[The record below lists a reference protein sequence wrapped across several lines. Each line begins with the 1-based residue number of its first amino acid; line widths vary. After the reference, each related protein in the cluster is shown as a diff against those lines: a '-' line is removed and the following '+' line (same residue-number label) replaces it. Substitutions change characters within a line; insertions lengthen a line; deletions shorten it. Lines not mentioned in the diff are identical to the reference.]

1 MQAFYDSPAART
13 HNVDMS
19 GMSVTDLAK
28 CRDASVL
35 LGAFDLHANDRSSD
49 VKHLFFAPSRQ
60 RLELLRW
67 VLIAI
72 DPSGSSERELAGDD
86 SIEALTKRVTSVLLK
101 LNPRRA
107 KEFAAFAEGT
117 APESEQKRL
126 WQLLLGSAEFGQ
138 NSEASSRSSTAPC
151 TANMTF
157 KPTVASTPM
166 PQVEPVTVS
175 SSNVKHEGKT
185 GRCLWRS
192 DDRPVPVS
200 KAADG
205 KDPVDHLVNRLE
217 ESIRLNKAK
226 LDGAVASQEPDEAPL
241 DVLLCRSYRQ
251 AAERL
256 VKAGERLSEVPP
268 PCVPPVRL
276 DEEAEKL
283 VADTT
288 TTLEALKANLYCA
301 TALRALNG
309 YAKDKPCG
317 PPPKS

>member
-1 MQAFYDSPAART
+1 
-13 HNVDMS
+13 MS
-19 GMSVTDLAK
+19 GMSVADLVK

-35 LGAFDLHANDRSSD
+35 LGAFDMHANDRSSD

-72 DPSGSSERELAGDD
+72 DPSGNTERELAGDD

-101 LNPRRA
+101 LNPRRT

-117 APESEQKRL
+117 APGGEQKRL
-126 WQLLLGSAEFGQ
+126 WQLLLGSAELAQ
-138 NSEASSRSSTAPC
+138 SSEASSRSSTAPC

-166 PQVEPVTVS
+166 PQLELATMS
-175 SSNVKHEGKT
+175 SSSVKHEGKT

-192 DDRPVPVS
+192 DDKPIPVS
-200 KAADG
+200 KAADE
-205 KDPVDHLVNRLE
+205 KDPLDHLVNRLE

-226 LDGAVASQEPDEAPL
+226 LDAAVVLQEPNEAPL
-241 DVLLCRSYRQ
+241 DALLCRSYYQ

-276 DEEAEKL
+276 GEEDEKL
-283 VADTT
+283 VADTVA
-288 TTLEALKANLYCA
+288 TLETLKTNLFYA
-301 TALRALNG
+301 TVLRALNG
-309 YAKDKPCG
+309 HAKDKPCG
-317 PPPKS
+317 ALPES